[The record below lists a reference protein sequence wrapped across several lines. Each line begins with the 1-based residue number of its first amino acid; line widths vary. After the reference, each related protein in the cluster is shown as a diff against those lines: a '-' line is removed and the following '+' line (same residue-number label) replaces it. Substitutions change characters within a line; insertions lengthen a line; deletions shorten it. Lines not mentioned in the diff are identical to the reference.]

1 MKKIAL
7 FGGTFNP
14 VHLEHKMLVNQA
26 IKELNLDK
34 LIIIPTNIPP
44 HKKTDLASGEDRINM
59 LKICFS
65 DEEKV
70 EISDFEIKNGG
81 TSYSY
86 LTVEHFRKVYPK
98 DELFFLVGGDML
110 KDFKTWKY
118 PERILSC
125 VNLAVF
131 NREGFSYNDKEEREY
146 FNQTF
151 NKSYVS
157 LNYGGENLSSTRIR
171 IYSALSLPLDGMVT
185 DEVEEYIKNNNLYQ
199 GGRVFEFVKK
209 TLPKKRLIHTAEVTV
224 SALTKVK
231 ELGLEKDDVITS
243 CILHDC
249 AKYIDY
255 KSVKGFKLPEGVPS
269 PVVHAFLGAYIAENH
284 LKISNEEVIEAIRY
298 HTSGKAN
305 MSKLAKLL
313 FVADM
318 VEINRSYEGVMQLR
332 ELFEVD
338 FEKCFIECLKEEMA
352 HLINKKQ
359 YIYSETISAYEYYVN
374 DKK

>member
-185 DEVEEYIKNNNLYQ
+185 DGVEEYIKNNNLYQ

-231 ELGLEKDDVITS
+231 ELGLDKDDVITA

-284 LKISNEEVIEAIRY
+284 LKISNEEVIDAIRY

-318 VEINRSYEGVMQLR
+318 VEINRSYEGAEQLR

-338 FEKCFIECLKEEMA
+338 FEKCFIECLKEEMV